1 MPPRIKALW
10 LLAWALVR
18 TLLRR
23 AFGPRTSGFQ
33 LFQQNY
39 AADGLSAVS
48 EQERQ
53 EMPGFG
59 RCVAC
64 GLCDRNDRARVLA
77 SGGRFRGT
85 MSLIVAASRSMPDY
99 RAAALGFAHL
109 SDEDLRERES
119 VCPTRVPM
127 RAIARFVRAKADGAR
142 VSAPASQGRKR
153 MPSSFPPAETS

>member
-23 AFGPRTSGFQ
+23 LFGSRRSGFE

-39 AADGLSAVS
+39 AADGLSAVT

-53 EMPGFG
+53 DMPAFG

-64 GLCDRNDRARVLA
+64 GLCDRNDRARILA

-85 MSLIVAASRSMPDY
+85 MSLIIAASRSMPDY

-109 SDEDLRERES
+109 TDEDLRERES
-119 VCPTRVPM
+119 VCPTRVPI
-127 RAIARFVRAKADGAR
+127 RLIARFVRAKAEGAR
-142 VSAPASQGRKR
+142 VSVPATQGRTR
-153 MPSSFPPAETS
+153 MPSSVPPAS

>member
-53 EMPGFG
+53 AMPSFG

-85 MSLIVAASRSMPDY
+85 MSLIIAASRSMPDY

-109 SDEDLRERES
+109 TDDDLLERES

-127 RAIARFVRAKADGAR
+127 RAIARFVRAKAEGAR

-153 MPSSFPPAETS
+153 MPSSMPPAS